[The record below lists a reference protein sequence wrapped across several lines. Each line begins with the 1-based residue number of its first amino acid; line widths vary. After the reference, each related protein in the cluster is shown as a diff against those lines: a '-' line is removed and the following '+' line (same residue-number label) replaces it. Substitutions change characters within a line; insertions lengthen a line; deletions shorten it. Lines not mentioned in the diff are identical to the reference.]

1 MKHKVESLYTILQ
14 NSVAATLQ
22 FSQKELKCLI
32 VIQNIRTLSSLPCVT
47 IMLTQYWVS
56 IKAMCGGH
64 EGGRGNFGSRFT
76 RAHLSRPCSC
86 VLRADAMRILRG
98 VTPRDELDKHFYLNI

>member
-14 NSVAATLQ
+14 NSVATLQ
-22 FSQKELKCLI
+22 FSQKELKWLI

-56 IKAMCGGH
+56 IKAFCGGR
-64 EGGRGNFGSRFT
+64 EGGGGNFGSRFT
-76 RAHLSRPCSC
+76 RAHLSGPCSC
-86 VLRADAMRILRG
+86 VLRADAVRILRG
-98 VTPRDELDKHFYLNI
+98 VTARDELDANFYHNT